1 MEKGARNTR
10 GKHIEGDDVLLLS
23 SREFSSGR
31 GEKGAETRKSCR
43 LKRAGE
49 GVQQV
54 RLLQGQH

>member
-31 GEKGAETRKSCR
+31 GEREQK
-43 LKRAGE
+43 
-49 GVQQV
+49 
-54 RLLQGQH
+54 QGNLVD